1 MALDACNDMAL
12 AKLATSIQKC
22 ATCDRWSGARQHS
35 VDGSQVEF
43 DDGEAEGKCV
53 GGPWDGNVRDPLT
66 RCGRWVM
73 WLGRGE

>member
-1 MALDACNDMAL
+1 MALDARDDMAL
-12 AKLATSIQKC
+12 AKLATSTQKC

-66 RCGRWVM
+66 RCGRWVH
-73 WLGRGE
+73 WLTKA